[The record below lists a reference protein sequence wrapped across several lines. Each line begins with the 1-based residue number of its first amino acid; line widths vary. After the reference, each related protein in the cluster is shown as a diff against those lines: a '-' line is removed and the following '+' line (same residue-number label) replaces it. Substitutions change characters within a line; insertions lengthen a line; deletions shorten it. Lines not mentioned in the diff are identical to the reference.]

1 MKTLELNDEEKKE
14 KEEKERAEKEDPV
27 KISYKHIKKV
37 IITIF
42 IIILCFSI

>member
-37 IITIF
+37 IIIIS
-42 IIILCFSI
+42 IIILCF